1 MIGLASGSSNTG
13 SPGSVNAIVS
23 GAPMLVGLNSTCAFA
38 LKLWAWPHIRNG
50 YGFIYYNEQIKAIAI
65 EKC

>member
-13 SPGSVNAIVS
+13 SPGGVNAIVS
-23 GAPMLVGLNSTCAFA
+23 GASMLVGLNSTCAFA

-50 YGFIYYNEQIKAIAI
+50 YGFIY
-65 EKC
+65 